1 MQRAPPGW
9 GSTDDIMRL
18 WASQD
23 GGTAAV
29 DASLADEDMQQALQ
43 AAIYMEASQQV
54 ASGARIQGEASQE
67 VPNLAAP
74 IAHHAWPAWQPPG
87 PSAPVWGSSP
97 AMARLSSSPR
107 GDGVAFSPSF
117 SGQARSMSTMTPN
130 ELAAMHARLTAQ
142 AEMNAQLTSQA
153 AAGGV
158 STSPQPQSQPAEK
171 TLVSRLMLDLRPIVA
186 ANTGAN
192 ALALQTA
199 KATALEAAQAPAQM
213 AATVAH
219 DLPSP
224 SRARVASAK
233 AVAAAETAQL
243 LGELN
248 TAPPALTAAGPE
260 LAEPPKKRMNGGGS
274 TKRPRSISGGAGGP
288 GTTGSDS
295 GDEEE
300 GTDDGADGEA
310 AAAAEGSPKDVHE
323 RRVLS
328 NRESARRSRK
338 RKLERMQALEGE
350 RDAAKAECALLRGA
364 LVAAGL
370 PLPAGVGEVVGGGHM
385 DMSLP
390 SMPAPPPPQ
399 VAAVP
404 SAVPTPEHPPAVA
417 VAAAA
422 QAPRACPSAVKAAPP
437 PSKRLTRASQAAGPV
452 KPRARETRHSAR
464 LGK

>member
-1 MQRAPPGW
+1 VG
-9 GSTDDIMRL
+9 
-18 WASQD
+18 
-23 GGTAAV
+23 
-29 DASLADEDMQQALQ
+29 
-43 AAIYMEASQQV
+43 
-54 ASGARIQGEASQE
+54 
-67 VPNLAAP
+67 
-74 IAHHAWPAWQPPG
+74 
-87 PSAPVWGSSP
+87 
-97 AMARLSSSPR
+97 
-107 GDGVAFSPSF
+107 FSPSF
-117 SGQARSMSTMTPN
+117 SGQARSMSTMTPD

-142 AEMNAQLTSQA
+142 AAMNAQLTSQA

-158 STSPQPQSQPAEK
+158 STSPRPQSQPAEK

-192 ALALQTA
+192 AIALQTA

-243 LGELN
+243 LGELD

-260 LAEPPKKRMNGGGS
+260 LKLAEPPKKRMNGGG

-350 RDAAKAECALLRGA
+350 RDAAKAECELLRGA

-370 PLPAGVGEVVGGGHM
+370 PLPAGVGEVEGGHLGGGRHV
-385 DMSLP
+385 DVSLP

-399 VAAVP
+399 GAVP
-404 SAVPTPEHPPAVA
+404 SAVPTPDNPPAAA

-422 QAPRACPSAVKAAPP
+422 QAPRARPAATKAAPP
-437 PSKRLTRASQAAGPV
+437 PAKRVTRASQAAGPV
-452 KPRARETRHSAR
+452 KLRVRETRHSAR
-464 LGK
+464 K